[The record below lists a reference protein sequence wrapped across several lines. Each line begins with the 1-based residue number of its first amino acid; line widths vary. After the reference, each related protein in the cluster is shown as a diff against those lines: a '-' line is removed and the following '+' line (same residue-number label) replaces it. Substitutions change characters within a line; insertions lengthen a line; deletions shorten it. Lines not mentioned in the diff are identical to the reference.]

1 MWPIDQ
7 LVMVGWACC
16 RSRMAASGHLAPCRT
31 SPPRWACTRRPDPL
45 DSQLLYLGQ
54 LRFIVVH
61 WFEKMKKYH
70 SSLALDHGAAM
81 QIIAT
86 PKLLAHLSDLSA
98 SRIKFSADF
107 DLGVSVLYHFIGASK
122 VGKSLRKTKKRIRNL
137 LMKVCWTF
145 RKEESFWQ
153 TRPLVDSSA
162 QIESR
167 RIQSW
172 VEWGSLLGCVHFFSR
187 WSKENSWP
195 RLRWALSRRNSN

>member
-61 WFEKMKKYH
+61 WFKKMKKYH
-70 SSLALDHGAAM
+70 SSLALDHRAAM

-122 VGKSLRKTKKRIRNL
+122 VIFLMLNFVDDKFNMCAVPSTEKPSKDKKANTKSANEGRCAETLEKKNLFGKPDP
-137 LMKVCWTF
+137 W
-145 RKEESFWQ
+145 
-153 TRPLVDSSA
+153 
-162 QIESR
+162 
-167 RIQSW
+167 
-172 VEWGSLLGCVHFFSR
+172 
-187 WSKENSWP
+187 
-195 RLRWALSRRNSN
+195 